1 MSKRLGNILRGA
13 VEKITYRI
21 VHEEDIADLLDELKI
36 RFVECD
42 IAYDL
47 ADKITFELEEALK
60 GQRIRRF
67 GSNFEGLVAET
78 LKSVLL
84 KSIYVEQFDIVGKII
99 ERSRTKDTTTIMFV
113 GINGSGKTTT
123 IAKFAYLLKE
133 KKLTTVLACSDTFR
147 AGAIEQLEKHAETLK
162 IKMVKRP
169 YGSDPASVAYDAVN
183 HATSHGLDVVLIDTA
198 GRMQTKKNLMDELS
212 KVKRVAQPQF
222 TIFVGDALSGNDAL
236 DQARVFN
243 SSVGFDAAIL
253 AKFDADAKGGAA
265 LSIIY
270 ETRKPVIYVGTGQ
283 GYRDLQPFS
292 LSDYVSSLVS
302 HVTS

>member
-1 MSKRLGNILRGA
+1 MSKRLGNILRSA
-13 VEKITYRI
+13 VERITYKI
-21 VHEEDIADLLDELKI
+21 VHEENIADLLDELRL

-47 ADKITFELEEALK
+47 ADKVIFELEDALK
-60 GQRIRRF
+60 GQKIRRF
-67 GSNFEGLVAET
+67 GSNFEMFVAET

-84 KSIYVEQFDIVGKII
+84 KSISVEQFDIVEKII
-99 ERSRTKDTTTIMFV
+99 ERSRARNTTTIMFV

-123 IAKFAYLLKE
+123 IAKFAYLLKD

-147 AGAIEQLEKHAETLK
+147 AGAIEQLEKHAENLK
-162 IKMVKRP
+162 IKMIKRP

-212 KVKRVAQPQF
+212 KIKRVAQPQF
-222 TIFVGDALSGNDAL
+222 TIFVGDALAGNDAL
-236 DQARVFN
+236 DQASIFN

-265 LSIIY
+265 LSIMY
-270 ETRKPVIYVGTGQ
+270 ETKKPVIYVGTGQ
-283 GYRDLQPFS
+283 KYDDLKPFFIT
-292 LSDYVSSLVS
+292 DYIASLVS
-302 HVTS
+302 YVSP